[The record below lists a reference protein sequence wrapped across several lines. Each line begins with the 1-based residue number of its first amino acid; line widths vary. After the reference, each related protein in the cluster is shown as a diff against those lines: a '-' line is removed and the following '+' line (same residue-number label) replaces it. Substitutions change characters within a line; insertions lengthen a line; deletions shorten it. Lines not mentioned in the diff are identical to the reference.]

1 MVTAFLVLLLA
12 MIAYVGGFL
21 PGHYLRRT
29 DRFVLHANSRNQDTR
44 WREVIEIVTLNLSDQ
59 QLVTGLAILIAGY
72 YEALTNGL
80 SVYHWNIV
88 VYLAWMSSAVH
99 IASLTLLKDV
109 FNKRPKLRNI
119 RVAGM
124 MLLLGLL
131 TAAMWPLRRAS
142 VPIGTPVRCL
152 WNSRPWNAFLDPVED
167 EAASL
172 DLSWVVSIVMLISA
186 YIWKLS
192 QLFSSSRGW
201 VRQWLVAKPQAA
213 MERAMRRA
221 LLDPR
226 AKWQTRPAYFF
237 WMYCYTISVVYAETA
252 ESFAAAIVY
261 LCLALARGAICIFY
275 KRGSV
280 PADVKDG
287 ESALTFGQLVP
298 LFLLILPALSVFGLS
313 AREYDVPSDI
323 LCILTIRVSESKA

>member
-1 MVTAFLVLLLA
+1 MLLLA
-12 MIAYVGGFL
+12 ITAYVGGFL
-21 PGHYLRRT
+21 PDRYLRRA
-29 DRFVLHANSRNQDTR
+29 DRLALHANSRNQDTQ
-44 WREVIEIVTLNLSDQ
+44 WREIIETITLSLSDQ
-59 QLVTGLAILIAGY
+59 QLVTGLAILVAGY
-72 YEALTNGL
+72 YETLNGGL

-109 FNKRPKLRNI
+109 FNERPKLRNV

-124 MLLLGLL
+124 LLLLVLL

-152 WNSRPWNAFLDPVED
+152 WRSRPWNAWLDPKKHD
-167 EAASL
+167 AASL
-172 DLSWVVSIVMLISA
+172 DLSWVVSVAMLVSA

-213 MERAMRRA
+213 MERMMRRA
-221 LLDPR
+221 LLSNR
-226 AKWQTRPAYFF
+226 AKWQTRLAYYFL
-237 WMYCYTISVVYAETA
+237 MYLYTISVVYAETA

-261 LCLALARGAICIFY
+261 LCLALARGAICILWQ
-275 KRGSV
+275 RNSV
-280 PADVKDG
+280 PDEVKDG

-298 LFLLILPALSVFGLS
+298 LFFLILPALTVLGLS
-313 AREYDVPSDI
+313 AREYAAPSDI
-323 LCILTIRVSESKA
+323 LCVLTVRVSRSKA